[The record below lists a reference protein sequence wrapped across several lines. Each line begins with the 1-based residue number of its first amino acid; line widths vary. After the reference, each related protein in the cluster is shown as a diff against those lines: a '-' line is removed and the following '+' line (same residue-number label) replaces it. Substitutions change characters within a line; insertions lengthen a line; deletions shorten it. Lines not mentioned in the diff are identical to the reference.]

1 MSALILHLETSTKI
15 CSVALSQ
22 NGILL
27 AHNDQSADGYIH
39 GEALTLMIE
48 ELLNNSNK
56 TLQELNA
63 ISYSSGP
70 GSYTG
75 LRIGLSTAKGLC
87 FALAIPLIALPT
99 HRVLF
104 QIARENGLQKPQHV
118 IALLDARRTEAY
130 MEVFDSEGQ
139 SIQQLHCAL
148 LEQTDVS
155 AFLPAFVV
163 GDSNTKAQTFWS
175 SDVLIWN
182 HETLSA
188 RFQAK
193 AAFEA
198 FQTQQFEDLAY
209 CSPIY
214 LKGANGI
221 LLWSTRTFPAASLT
235 RISSTV
241 PATKGTW
248 NWAFTNLFLA
258 S

>member
-1 MSALILHLETSTKI
+1 MSGLILHLETSTKI

-27 AHNDQSADGYIH
+27 AHNNQSADGYIH

-48 ELLNNSNK
+48 ELFHNSNK

-99 HRVLF
+99 HQVLF

-139 SIQQLHCAL
+139 SIQQLQCAL

-155 AFLPAFVV
+155 AFFPALVV
-163 GDSNTKAQTFWS
+163 GDSNTKAQTFWT
-175 SDVLIWN
+175 SDELIWIQ
-182 HETLSA
+182 EALSA

-221 LLWSTRTFPAASLT
+221 LL
-235 RISSTV
+235 
-241 PATKGTW
+241 
-248 NWAFTNLFLA
+248 
-258 S
+258 

>member
-1 MSALILHLETSTKI
+1 MNTLILHLETSTKI

-27 AHNDQSADGYIH
+27 AHNDQAADGYIH

-48 ELLNNSNK
+48 ELLHNSNK

-99 HRVLF
+99 HQVLF
-104 QIARENGLQKPQHV
+104 QITQENGLQKPQHV

-139 SIQQLHCAL
+139 SIQHLHCAL
-148 LEQTDVS
+148 LEQTDTS
-155 AFLPAFVV
+155 TFLPALVV

-175 SDVLIWN
+175 SDELIWI
-182 HETLSA
+182 HEALSA
-188 RFQAK
+188 RFQVK
-193 AAFEA
+193 VAFEA
-198 FQTQQFEDLAY
+198 FQTQHFEDLAY

-214 LKGANGI
+214 LKGANGV
-221 LLWSTRTFPAASLT
+221 LL
-235 RISSTV
+235 
-241 PATKGTW
+241 
-248 NWAFTNLFLA
+248 
-258 S
+258 

>member
-1 MSALILHLETSTKI
+1 MNSLILHLETSTKI

-27 AHNDQSADGYIH
+27 AHSDRAADGYIH

-48 ELLNNSNK
+48 ELLHNSN
-56 TLQELNA
+56 TNLQELNA

-99 HRVLF
+99 HQILF
-104 QIARENGLQKPQHV
+104 QIGKENGLEKSQKV
-118 IALLDARRTEAY
+118 IALLDARRTEVY

-148 LEQTDVS
+148 LEQTDIS
-155 AFLPAFVV
+155 ACLPAVVV
-163 GDSNTKAQTFWS
+163 GDSNTKAQTFWAA
-175 SDVLIWN
+175 DELTWI
-182 HETLSA
+182 HEALSA

-198 FQTQQFEDLAY
+198 FQRQQFEDLAY

-214 LKGANGI
+214 LKGANGV
-221 LLWSTRTFPAASLT
+221 LL
-235 RISSTV
+235 
-241 PATKGTW
+241 
-248 NWAFTNLFLA
+248 
-258 S
+258 